1 MEPLDIIQTAISLA
15 SLWLAW
21 KALKKGAENEVS
33 IQKIETKIQSTFIAT
48 GGGGGGGAGA
58 RGGDGGSVTFQ
69 SNQ

>member
-1 MEPLDIIQTAISLA
+1 METSDIIQIVISLG

-21 KALKKGAENEVS
+21 KALKKGAENEVN
-33 IQKIETKIQSTFIAT
+33 IQKIEAKIQSTTIAT
-48 GGGGGGGAGA
+48 GGGGGGGSGA

>member
-1 MEPLDIIQTAISLA
+1 METSDIIQIVISFG
-15 SLWLAW
+15 SLWMSW
-21 KALKKGAENEVS
+21 KALKIGAKNEIN
-33 IQKIETKIQSTFIAT
+33 IQKIEAKIQSTTIGT